1 MLLALLIP
9 VPGLDGGPDAAPNEG
24 RANVGGLGPFSVSDG
39 RPGVDALD
47 PGPAIG
53 GGIDELL
60 CGALVGGAIRPVG
73 GPARGAIALP
83 LALLL
88 PMGGPFGGGGVAVAL
103 SGSPLAP
110 AFLLIH
116 LPRSGS

>member
-1 MLLALLIP
+1 MLLALLMP
-9 VPGLDGGPDAAPNEG
+9 VPGLDGGPVAAPNEG
-24 RANVGGLGPFSVSDG
+24 RANVGGLGPFSASDG
-39 RPGVDALD
+39 MPGVDALE

-53 GGIDELL
+53 GGIEELL
-60 CGALVGGAIRPVG
+60 CGALVGGARPVG
-73 GPARGAIALP
+73 GPVGGAIALP

-110 AFLLIH
+110 AFLLTH

>member
-1 MLLALLIP
+1 MLLAVLIP
-9 VPGLDGGPDAAPNEG
+9 VPGLDGGPEAAPNEG
-24 RANVGGLGPFSVSDG
+24 LANAGGLGAFSVSDG
-39 RPGVDALD
+39 MPGVEALE

-53 GGIDELL
+53 GGIEELL
-60 CGALVGGAIRPVG
+60 CGALVGGAIKPVG
-73 GPARGAIALP
+73 GPIRGAIALP
-83 LALLL
+83 LVLLL

-110 AFLLIH
+110 AFLLTH